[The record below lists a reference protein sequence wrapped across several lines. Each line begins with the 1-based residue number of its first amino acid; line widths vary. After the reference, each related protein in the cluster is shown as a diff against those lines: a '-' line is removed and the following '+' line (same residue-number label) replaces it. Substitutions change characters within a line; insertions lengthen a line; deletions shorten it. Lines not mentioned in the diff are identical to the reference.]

1 MGNYLITNSKIM
13 TMNGAG
19 DVLANGYIAIK
30 DSRIQAMGSMDGLD
44 RREYPGYREFTA
56 APYAKPYVVL
66 PGFIQTHVHTTQT
79 LGRGLA
85 DDVDLITWTR
95 KRIWP
100 YEAALSPDDAY
111 ISSML
116 GIAEMIKSGTTMF
129 CEASGEYPDCIAQAI
144 LDSGISGTVCL
155 STMDLPGEIPE
166 SLRMTTAQAIERN
179 LALIERWHGKE
190 GRVDACLNILNLFLS
205 SETLWREFTRL
216 SLEKNLLLQSHVSE
230 SKSEVEFVKE
240 KTGLTPVRYLNSI
253 GALTPNLLAAHL
265 VFIDDEEIDLLHR
278 NQVNVMHLPAA
289 ELRIAGFA
297 PIAKE
302 LGRGIAVSLG
312 TNSPP
317 CNNRMSIMD
326 DMWLAGLM
334 HKAIHNDPSAVPA
347 KAVLRMAT
355 VNGAKAL
362 KREQETGTLAV
373 GKLADITIMDMNKVC
388 STPVHALESTI
399 VYQATSEV
407 VDTVFARGELLM
419 EHGKLTTIDE
429 GWIIKEA
436 ERRAHAITKRAG
448 IVL

>member
-1 MGNYLITNSKIM
+1 MGNYLITNSKVM
-13 TMNGAG
+13 TMNEAG
-19 DVLANGYIAIK
+19 DVLENGYIAIK
-30 DSRIQAMGSMDGLD
+30 GNRIQAIGPMDTLE
-44 RREYPGYREFTA
+44 RQMYPGYKEFSA
-56 APYAKPYVVL
+56 PPYAKPYVVL
-66 PGFIQTHVHTTQT
+66 PGFIQTHIHTTQV

-85 DDVDLITWTR
+85 DDVDLIVWTR

-100 YEAALSPDDAY
+100 YEAALTPDDAY
-111 ISSML
+111 ISAML

-129 CEASGEYPDCIAQAI
+129 CEASGEHPDSIAQAI

-166 SLRMTTAQAIERN
+166 VLRMTTQEAIERN
-179 LALIERWHGKE
+179 LVLIERWHGTE
-190 GRVDACLNILNLFLS
+190 ERVDGCLNILNLFLS
-205 SETLWREFTRL
+205 SETLWKELTKL
-216 SLEKNLLLQSHVSE
+216 SQERNLLLQSHVAE

-240 KTGLTPVRYLNSI
+240 KTGLTPVRYLESI

-265 VFIDDEEIDLLHR
+265 VFIDDEEIDMLHR
-278 NQVNVMHLPAA
+278 NRVNVMHLPAA

-302 LGRGIAVSLG
+302 LEKGIPVSLG

-334 HKAIHNDPSAVPA
+334 HKAVNDDPAAVPA

-355 VNGAKAL
+355 INGAKAL
-362 KREQETGTLAV
+362 KREHQTGTLEV
-373 GKLADITIMDMNKVC
+373 GKFADITIMDMNKVC
-388 STPVHALESTI
+388 ATPTHDLESTI

-419 EHGKLTTIDE
+419 EHGRLTTIDE
-429 GWIIKEA
+429 GWIIREA
-436 ERRAHAITKRAG
+436 ERRAHSIVKRAG
-448 IVL
+448 IKL